1 MALVP
6 MTVRRSGRCE
16 LHIPPAERS
25 LSCNGQMNGA
35 VGTPSSS
42 GETVKSLGFMGESKD
57 ESRLIASPPSMA
69 TDLVETQE
77 IKLSGDDGVS
87 PIIIRSRDVVIV
99 PSVASDLQSP
109 SSGSN
114 RVKVQTVTK
123 YDWERKFYPG
133 SLVAVS
139 QDYLAYIIP
148 KPQAMVRVLHTP
160 TAERTLLKGFMGA
173 VTDIAF
179 AYPMTTRHSSIRTA
193 SPRLAALDDAG
204 GLFVWNFKIDS
215 SGKMH
220 ADILVQIVRPLG
232 TPPCD
237 SRRIVWCPHNP
248 DDEVDVD
255 AEADPGKMLALLHPD
270 RAEVWDLEVLI
281 GEGTNSLIQATDV
294 SDGLVTIRG
303 HNGAVLAGCLSPDG
317 AVLATAGQDGMVKFW
332 QVYLE
337 GQETPRCLHK
347 WSPHHGY
354 PVCSLIF
361 CDDHYREDSEVPFWR
376 FVLTGMEENR
386 EIKLWCTVRWTCLQT
401 LQFSPDSAIKA
412 SLDFSAQY
420 LLLSDTN
427 RKVLYILELS
437 QSIED
442 GWACFHSLSEF
453 LLTQPLLG
461 LGIADVTPHRS
472 RNLSGNNGD
481 VPSNDG
487 DGSEETLAAGGVLIK
502 LTSINPRALE
512 NVQVLFLR
520 PSESHGGHLP
530 NYDICSKDGFA
541 LRDLGDVPRD
551 LTLGG
556 GDATGPYQPCSS
568 ELGLTQMRMSPSRPP
583 PPILDG
589 ANCSK
594 QTSGDPDGAAGG
606 TVCNELARPEDFVS
620 FMVASGEGLEEEKPQ
635 LKTPEDF
642 RKSAGAMVGGQIPAS
657 PTLVC
662 SAIGSLMAHG
672 TAAAA
677 TTTTTTTPQTTTPDQ
692 SFLPGVSQA
701 PIVSST
707 SVSLPTTLLSP
718 VTLATIHQSLPSQS
732 LLPALPLVDLG
743 STPTHPSPLH
753 AHRSPDVISSASS
766 TPGMQHPSAI
776 PEVASEALRRGLRDQ
791 PRPNL
796 MEQQV
801 PLQPALRLSCAGH
814 EGSATPSLLLESLT
828 GRDASGTG
836 AGWPTAPD
844 LTRETPGGAK
854 ASSDEDF
861 LMDRRRF
868 PSRRGHPA
876 QVSSSDSRS
885 DYSDPDEEIEFLSSP
900 ADANPVVR
908 RLPAQPGHRETK
920 GRASPRG
927 SPRARRSG
935 QHEDGN
941 KGSRVVDQ
949 EALRIALTDLQR
961 QQEELRVDLRGR
973 REAEERGENR
983 FNALQNA
990 LMGHIDST
998 VSEHSQRQ
1006 RDWLEQRLA
1015 EISDRMCQYKE
1026 QLVQNLGQTL
1036 VPALGGRIDRV
1047 VREEMKKTVAPG
1059 LSKALEPVASQLN
1072 SSLTSKLSSVE
1083 GTLKETVTRVVKSK
1097 GTGEAIGKAAGEALQ
1112 VPLTAVYTEA
1122 ISSTLIPA
1130 VERTCQVMFQQ
1141 LDATFQQ
1148 GTADYKLQLESV
1160 LLQRRQREDDSL
1172 EGTAAQIAKA
1182 TAGLKAATGQLTSN
1196 LVSALQAE
1204 VQTQMR
1210 DIVASLQEAVCGK
1223 VRSAVREQLEEGL
1236 KEQQQFVAN
1245 SIVHAVRSAAGTPVP
1260 SSQPVQDI
1268 QVQQAQL
1275 LHLLHQGRINQAF
1288 QQALTA
1294 ADLNLVLYL
1303 CTTTDPQQV
1312 FISGSCLLEQPVL
1325 LSLIQQLSTDLG
1337 LHTQIKLRFLE
1348 EAVMALD
1355 RSHPLTREH
1364 SPGVLVSLQQKIYA
1378 FMQAQPQGMYAR
1390 TARLL
1395 LMAVQS
1401 LTRSC

>member
-1 MALVP
+1 MATPGPYSTAVSVSDATQQL
-6 MTVRRSGRCE
+6 RD
-16 LHIPPAERS
+16 LLKLDKPADTPSAEQS
-25 LSCNGQMNGA
+25 SSCNGQLNGA

-57 ESRLIASPPSMA
+57 EPRLAAAPSTMA
-69 TDLVETQE
+69 TDLVEMQE

-87 PIIIRSRDVVIV
+87 PIIITSRDVVIV

-160 TAERTLLKGFMGA
+160 TAERTLLKGFVGA

-179 AYPMTTRHSSIRTA
+179 AYPMSMRHASTQTA
-193 SPRLAALDDAG
+193 SPRLAALDDTG

-215 SGKMH
+215 TGKML
-220 ADILVQIVRPLG
+220 ADILVQIVRPMG

-248 DDEVDVD
+248 EDELDVD

-281 GEGTNSLIQATDV
+281 GEGTNSPIQATDV
-294 SDGLVTIRG
+294 SDGLVTISG
-303 HNGAVLAGCLSPDG
+303 HTGAILAGCLSPDG

-347 WSPHHGY
+347 WSPHRGY

-401 LQFSPDSAIKA
+401 LQFSADSAIKA
-412 SLDFSAQY
+412 ILDLSARY

-427 RKVLYILELS
+427 RKVMYVLELR

-461 LGIADVTPHRS
+461 LGIADVTSHRS

-481 VPSNDG
+481 VPSTQHG
-487 DGSEETLAAGGVLIK
+487 DGSEETPAAAGGVLIK

-520 PSESHGGHLP
+520 PSESHGGLLP
-530 NYDICSKDGFA
+530 SYDVCSQDGFA

-551 LTLGG
+551 LTVGG
-556 GDATGPYQPCSS
+556 GDTTGPYQSCSS
-568 ELGLTQMRMSPSRPP
+568 ELGLTQMRTSPSKP

-594 QTSGDPDGAAGG
+594 QTSADPDGAAGG
-606 TVCNELARPEDFVS
+606 TVCSELARPEDFVS
-620 FMVASGEGLEEEKPQ
+620 FMAGSGEGLEEEKPQ

-642 RKSAGAMVGGQIPAS
+642 RKSAGAIVGGQILAS

-662 SAIGSLMAHG
+662 SAIGSLMAHV

-692 SFLPGVSQA
+692 SFLSGVSQA

-707 SVSLPTTLLSP
+707 SVSLPSTLLSP
-718 VTLATIHQSLPSQS
+718 VTLATMHQSLPSPS

-743 STPTHPSPLH
+743 GTPTHASPLH
-753 AHRSPDVISSASS
+753 APRSPDVISSASS
-766 TPGMQHPSAI
+766 TPAMQHPSAI

-814 EGSATPSLLLESLT
+814 EGSAKPSLLLESLT

-854 ASSDEDF
+854 ASD
-861 LMDRRRF
+861 L
-868 PSRRGHPA
+868 
-876 QVSSSDSRS
+876 
-885 DYSDPDEEIEFLSSP
+885 DEEVAYLSSP
-900 ADANPVVR
+900 ADATPIVH

-920 GRASPRG
+920 GRPSPRG
-927 SPRARRSG
+927 SPRAHRSG
-935 QHEDGN
+935 QHEEGD
-941 KGSRVVDQ
+941 KGSKVIDQ
-949 EALRIALTDLQR
+949 EALRIALVDLQR

-983 FNALQNA
+983 FDALQNA
-990 LMGHIDST
+990 LMVHINST
-998 VSEHSQRQ
+998 VSDSSQRQ

-1015 EISDRMCQYKE
+1015 EISDRVSQSRE
-1026 QLVQNLGQTL
+1026 QLAQNLGQTL
-1036 VPALGGRIDRV
+1036 VSALGVRIDRV

-1059 LSKALEPVASQLN
+1059 LSRALEPVTSQLS
-1072 SSLTSKLSSVE
+1072 SSLTSKLSSME
-1083 GTLKETVTRVVKSK
+1083 GTLKETVTRVVKAK

-1130 VERTCQVMFQQ
+1130 VERSCQIMFQQ

-1148 GTADYKLQLESV
+1148 GTADYKQQLESV
-1160 LLQRRQREDDSL
+1160 LLHRRQKEEDSL
-1172 EGTAAQIAKA
+1172 EGTVAQIAKA
-1182 TAGLKAATGQLTSN
+1182 TAGLQVTTGQLASN
-1196 LVSALQAE
+1196 LVTALQAE

-1210 DIVASLQEAVCGK
+1210 DILASLQETVCCK

-1245 SIVHAVRSAAGTPVP
+1245 SIVHAVRSAANTPVP
-1260 SSQPVQDI
+1260 GSQPVQDF

-1275 LHLLHQGRINQAF
+1275 LQLLHQGRINQAF

-1303 CTTTDPQQV
+1303 CMTTDPQQV
-1312 FISGSCLLEQPVL
+1312 FNAGSCILEQPVL

-1348 EAVMALD
+1348 EAVLALD
-1355 RSHPLTREH
+1355 RTHPLTHEH
-1364 SPGVLVSLQQKIYA
+1364 SPGVLVSLQQKLFA
-1378 FMQAQPQGMYAR
+1378 FMQAQPHGPCTR
-1390 TARLL
+1390 SARLL
-1395 LMAVQS
+1395 FMAVQS
-1401 LTRSC
+1401 LTRTC